1 MRNGRKPRLI
11 PIDDAW
17 QHTHAQNVSCAAS
30 SHVSTRGQLSASRQ
44 RLRFGNKASGRA
56 AIRAKAGTLLPYPKP
71 PTETRQQSTKTV
83 STGACTPATE
93 TAEVSQCAWCRQPCT
108 SSQLYVR
115 TVPEAGQ
122 QRKVRLCPQC
132 ISCSQCGARLQ
143 GMKHSSRGGDNRC
156 LKCCKANREDHNRLQ
171 QLWKLS
177 RRKQCQCKKPVHTET
192 CPMAPRQF
200 GERPFPGCDVMT
212 LAEYQQLQL
221 QRKRLK
227 AAKLQ

>member
-1 MRNGRKPRLI
+1 MATYTCAECQLRGFKPCEHPWTAFGAKTEAEIWEQGEWARCHSC
-11 PIDDAW
+11 
-17 QHTHAQNVSCAAS
+17 QRRHTAA
-30 SHVSTRGQLSASRQ
+30 V
-44 RLRFGNKASGRA
+44 
-56 AIRAKAGTLLPYPKP
+56 PKP